1 MSPSTPFVDCLL
13 TLLVLIAAIICSR
26 EIVRRE
32 ADGLALAKRVEMQLQ
47 VAKAHLEG
55 GGSLGEGFGIS
66 GPVDQKYRKMSR
78 C

>member
-13 TLLVLIAAIICSR
+13 TLLVLIAAVCSR

-47 VAKAHLEG
+47 VAKTHLEG
-55 GGSLGEGFGIS
+55 GGSLGERF
-66 GPVDQKYRKMSR
+66 
-78 C
+78 

>member
-47 VAKAHLEG
+47 VAKAHLG
-55 GGSLGEGFGIS
+55 GRRVTWRRLRNFW
-66 GPVDQKYRKMSR
+66 SR
-78 C
+78 